1 MGIVA
6 NLLFLKWE
14 VHEGLGCDMGTR
26 QKWWIFDTCQAKGP
40 LSNLK
45 GRPGRILS
53 QGVSDID
60 VSDNCLQETRDRCQV
75 ETNPILQVKCDG
87 CVN

>member
-1 MGIVA
+1 MA

-14 VHEGLGCDMGTR
+14 VHEGLGCDMSTR
-26 QKWWIFDTCQAKGP
+26 QEWRIFDTHQGKEP

-45 GRPGRILS
+45 GRFGRILS

-60 VSDNCLQETRDRCQV
+60 VSDKGVQETRIDA
-75 ETNPILQVKCDG
+75 K
-87 CVN
+87 

>member
-14 VHEGLGCDMGTR
+14 VPEGLGCDVGTR
-26 QKWWIFDTCQAKGP
+26 QEWWIFDTRQAKEP

-60 VSDNCLQETRDRCQV
+60 VSDNSLQETRDRCQV
-75 ETNPILQVKCDG
+75 ENQPNTSG
-87 CVN
+87 EM